1 MSELQELATVV
12 ASVLGATLRISVPL
26 VLCALAGVLSE
37 RAGVIDIGLEGKL
50 LAAAFA
56 SAAAAAISG
65 SAWIGLGAGVG
76 VSILFAL
83 LHGFA
88 TITHRGDQV
97 VSGMAINI
105 LAAGLTVTL
114 GRYWFDQGGQT
125 PALSGDAR
133 FAPIDLP
140 YAKELWDVPV
150 IGQLYSELLSG
161 HSLLEYVAFA
171 AVPLAWWVLFRT
183 RFGLRL
189 RAVGEAPAAVDT
201 AGISVV
207 RMRYTALI
215 IGGLLAGIG
224 GTYLAVAQT
233 AQFIPNMS
241 AGKGFMALAALVFG
255 KWRPWNAM
263 AACLLFG
270 FLDAVAIRLQG
281 VSIGDFP
288 IPVQAIEALPYILT
302 VFLLA
307 GFIGKAVAPKALGT
321 PYVKE
326 RE

>member
-1 MSELQELATVV
+1 MFDTLILMLDATIRVAPPLIFAAMAGMFCERSGVV
-12 ASVLGATLRISVPL
+12 NIA
-26 VLCALAGVLSE
+26 
-37 RAGVIDIGLEGKL
+37 LEGML

-56 SAAAAAISG
+56 GAAAAAVTG
-65 SAWIGLGAGVG
+65 SAWIGLLAGIGTSV
-76 VSILFAL
+76 VLTL

-105 LAAGLTVTL
+105 LATGLTITL

-125 PALSGDAR
+125 PALEGAAR
-133 FAPIDLP
+133 FAPINLP
-140 YAKELWDVPV
+140 MAKELADVPV
-150 IGQLYSELLSG
+150 IGQLYSGLASG
-161 HSLLEYVAFA
+161 HSILEYLALVI
-171 AVPLAWWVLFRT
+171 VPLAWWVLFRT

-207 RMRYTALI
+207 RMRYSALL
-215 IGGLLAGIG
+215 IGGILAGIG
-224 GTYLAVAQT
+224 GVYLSVAQT

-241 AGKGFMALAALVFG
+241 AGKGYMALAALVFG
-255 KWRPWNAM
+255 KWRPWPAM
-263 AACLLFG
+263 GACLLFG

-281 VSIGDFP
+281 VQIGGHT
-288 IPVQAIEALPYILT
+288 IPVQFIESIPYILT
-302 VFLLA
+302 VCLLA
-307 GFIGKAVAPKALGT
+307 GFIGRAVAPKALGSA
-321 PYVKE
+321 YVKE

>member
-1 MSELQELATVV
+1 M
-12 ASVLGATLRISVPL
+12 GI
-26 VLCALAGVLSE
+26 
-37 RAGVIDIGLEGKL
+37 
-50 LAAAFA
+50 
-56 SAAAAAISG
+56 
-65 SAWIGLGAGVG
+65 
-76 VSILFAL
+76 SILFAL

-125 PALSGDAR
+125 PALSGAAR

-140 YAKELWDVPV
+140 YAKELYDVPV

-233 AQFIPNMS
+233 TQFIPNMS

>member
-1 MSELQELATVV
+1 MFETLILMLDSTIRVAPPLIFAAMAGMFCERSGVV
-12 ASVLGATLRISVPL
+12 NIA
-26 VLCALAGVLSE
+26 
-37 RAGVIDIGLEGKL
+37 LEGKL

-56 SAAAAAISG
+56 SGAAAAVTG
-65 SAWIGLGAGVG
+65 SAWMGLLAGVG
-76 VSILFAL
+76 VSIAFAM

-114 GRYWFDQGGQT
+114 GRYWFEQGGQT
-125 PALSGDAR
+125 PALSGAAR
-133 FAPIDLP
+133 FAPIQLP
-140 YAKELWDVPV
+140 FEKELADVPV
-150 IGQLYSELLSG
+150 IGQLYSELTSG
-161 HSLLEYVAFA
+161 HSMLEYLALA
-171 AVPLAWWVLFRT
+171 IVPLAWWVLFRT

-207 RMRYTALI
+207 RLRYTALL
-215 IGGLLAGIG
+215 IGGLLAGLG
-224 GTYLAVAQT
+224 GTYLSVAQT

-255 KWRPWNAM
+255 KWRPWPAM
-263 AACLLFG
+263 GACLLFG

-281 VSIGDFP
+281 VEVLGFA
-288 IPVQAIEALPYILT
+288 IPVQLIEAIPYMLT

>member
-1 MSELQELATVV
+1 MFETLILMLDATVRT
-12 ASVLGATLRISVPL
+12 APPL
-26 VLCALAGVLSE
+26 ILAAMAGMFCERSGVVNI
-37 RAGVIDIGLEGKL
+37 ALEGKL

-56 SAAAAAISG
+56 SAAAAAVTG

-125 PALSGDAR
+125 PALSGAAR

-140 YAKELWDVPV
+140 YAKELYDVPV

-255 KWRPWNAM
+255 KWKPWSAM

>member
-1 MSELQELATVV
+1 MFETLILMLDSTIRVAPPLIFAAMAGMFCERSGVV
-12 ASVLGATLRISVPL
+12 NIA
-26 VLCALAGVLSE
+26 
-37 RAGVIDIGLEGKL
+37 LEGKL

-56 SAAAAAISG
+56 SGTAAAVTG
-65 SAWIGLGAGVG
+65 SAWMGLLAGVM
-76 VSILFAL
+76 VSMAFAL

-105 LAAGLTVTL
+105 LAVGLTVTL

-133 FAPIDLP
+133 FAPIQFP
-140 YAKELWDVPV
+140 FEKELADVPV
-150 IGQLYSELLSG
+150 IGQLYSELASG
-161 HSLLEYVAFA
+161 HSMLEYLALA
-171 AVPLAWWVLFRT
+171 IVPLAWWVLFRT

-207 RMRYTALI
+207 RLRYTALL

-255 KWRPWNAM
+255 KWRPWPAM
-263 AACLLFG
+263 GACLLFG

-281 VSIGDFP
+281 VEVLGFV
-288 IPVQAIEALPYILT
+288 IPVQFIEAVPYMLT